1 MSATRFIICV
11 AAAFLFSFSAA
22 LADDSA
28 WGSIRK
34 ELFGDRPI
42 SEDSGMVRVVAPKR
56 AEDAAVVPITI
67 YISGEIANRAKR
79 LSLIIDENPAPLAA
93 ALNFDTAYREGGN
106 IGDRTIEARV
116 RLNDMSAVRA
126 VLETDD
132 GVLHAANQY
141 VTGAGGCTS
150 TTLKDMDE
158 AMASLGKTR
167 LRVYDDATRGEAWRD
182 LQIQIRHPNF
192 SGMQIDTKT
201 NTYLPAHF
209 VERVDVT
216 VDERPFVQIESGM
229 SVSENPSFRISF
241 GRHGRFPVKAVVR
254 DTNGNLFDAS
264 NGS

>member
-11 AAAFLFSFSAA
+11 AAAFLASFSAA

-28 WGSIRK
+28 WSSIRK
-34 ELFGDRPI
+34 ELFADRAI

-56 AEDAAVVPITI
+56 AEDAAVVPITV
-67 YISGEIANRAKR
+67 YISGQIANRAKR

-93 ALNFDTAYREGGN
+93 AINFDTAYREGGD

-132 GVLHAANQY
+132 GTLHAASQY

-167 LRVYDDATRGEAWRD
+167 LHVYDDATRGEAWRD
-182 LQIQIRHPNF
+182 LQTQIRHPNF
-192 SGMQIDTKT
+192 SGMQIDIKT

-209 VERVDVT
+209 VERVDLT
-216 VDERPFVQIESGM
+216 VGDRPFAQIESGM

-241 GRHGRFPVKAVVR
+241 ARHGRFPVKAVVR

-264 NGS
+264 SGS

>member
-1 MSATRFIICV
+1 MTAMRFIICV
-11 AAAFLFSFSAA
+11 ATALLSSFSVA
-22 LADDSA
+22 LGDDSA
-28 WGSIRK
+28 WSSIRK
-34 ELFGDRPI
+34 ELFGERAI
-42 SEDSGMVRVVAPKR
+42 SEESGMVRVVAPKR
-56 AEDAAVVPITI
+56 AEEAAVVPVTV
-67 YISGEIANRAKR
+67 YISSEIANRAKR

-93 ALNFDTAYREGGN
+93 AINFGTAYREGGD
-106 IGDRTIEARV
+106 IGDRTIEVRV

-132 GVLHAANQY
+132 GKLFAADQY

-167 LRVYDDATRGEAWRD
+167 LRVYDDATRGDAWRD
-182 LQIQIRHPNF
+182 LQVQIRHPNF

-209 VERVDVT
+209 VERVDLT
-216 VDERPFVQIESGM
+216 VDNRPFAQIESGM
-229 SVSENPSFRISF
+229 SVSENPSFRMSF
-241 GRHGRFPVKAVVR
+241 ARHGRFAVKAVVR

-264 NGS
+264 SGS